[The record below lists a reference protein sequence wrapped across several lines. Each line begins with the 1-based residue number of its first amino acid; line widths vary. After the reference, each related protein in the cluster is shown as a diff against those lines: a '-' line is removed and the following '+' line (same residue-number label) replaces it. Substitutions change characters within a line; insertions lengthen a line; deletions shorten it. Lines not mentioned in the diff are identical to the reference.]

1 MQLTVFAKTKHT
13 KEGKPFNTYFSKLKK
28 KDGSEITAEL
38 KFREDCGVPK
48 DFPVNIIVDK
58 SNANFSEKD
67 VTVVS
72 KDEAGNEEERVVT
85 QRRIWIN
92 EWNYSEEE
100 YVDHSMDDF
109 ED

>member
-28 KDGSEITAEL
+28 KDGSEIIAEL

-48 DFPVNIIVDK
+48 DFPVNIIVEK

-92 EWNYSEEE
+92 SWDYSEEE
-100 YVDHSMDDF
+100 YIDHSMDDF

>member
-1 MQLTVFAKTKHT
+1 MQLTVFEKTKHT

-85 QRRIWIN
+85 QRRIWIK
-92 EWNYSEEE
+92 EWNYSDDE